1 MARKST
7 TPTRRATKTARE
19 VPPPPLRRTCG
30 AMQVHNRLLELH
42 PQFRLRQGQIEHATA
57 ARLAGGVELRT
68 GITTIPVVVHVV
80 YSAAA
85 ENISDAQIKSQI
97 DALNRDYAAKN
108 TDRKKV
114 PSVWK
119 GLVTNTR
126 IQFAMATV
134 DPTGKATDGI
144 VRVKTKRT
152 SFADDDHVKSKH
164 TGGAD
169 AWPADRYL
177 NLWVCTLGG
186 GLLGYAQFP
195 GGPAATDG
203 VVILNRAFGS
213 KGTAVTPFNLGRT
226 AVHEVGHWLNLRHIW
241 GDTEDCSGTD
251 YVADTPN
258 AQHPN
263 YGKPKFPHISCAN
276 GPSGDMF
283 VNYMDYVDDDSMV
296 MFTAGQVARMQAA
309 LDAARSTIG
318 V

>member
-1 MARKST
+1 MARKSKA
-7 TPTRRATKTARE
+7 PAGAAGA
-19 VPPPPLRRTCG
+19 PPRRTCG
-30 AMQVHNRLLELH
+30 AMQVHNRLLEQY

-57 ARLAGGVELRT
+57 ARLAGGVEMRT

-80 YSAAA
+80 YNAAA
-85 ENISDAQIKSQI
+85 ENISSAQITSQI
-97 DALNRDYAAKN
+97 VALNRDYAAKN
-108 TDRKKV
+108 TDAKKI
-114 PSVWK
+114 PKVWK
-119 GLVTNTR
+119 GLASDTR
-126 IQFAMATV
+126 VQFALATS
-134 DPTGKATDGI
+134 DPAGKPTDGI
-144 VRVKTKRT
+144 ERVKTKST
-152 SFADDDHVKSKH
+152 SFGDDDKVKSKH

-169 AWPADRYL
+169 AWSSDRYL
-177 NLWVCTLGG
+177 NLWVCSLGG

-203 VVILNRAFGS
+203 VVILNKAFGT
-213 KGTAVTPFNLGRT
+213 KGTAAAPFNLGRT

-241 GDTEDCSGTD
+241 GDTEDCTGTD
-251 YVADTPN
+251 FVADTPN

-263 YGKPKFPHISCAN
+263 YNKPTFPHISCSN

-283 VNYMDYVDDDSMV
+283 MNYMDYVDDDSMV

>member
-1 MARKST
+1 MARKSK
-7 TPTRRATKTARE
+7 TPARDTSGA
-19 VPPPPLRRTCG
+19 PLRRTCG
-30 AMQVHNRLLELH
+30 AMQVHNRLLEQH

-57 ARLAGGVELRT
+57 ARLAGGAELRA

-80 YSAAA
+80 YNTAAD
-85 ENISDAQIKSQI
+85 NISNAQVTSQI

-108 TDRKKV
+108 SDRKKV
-114 PSVWK
+114 PGVWK
-119 GLVTNTR
+119 GLVTNAR
-126 IQFAMATV
+126 IQFALATH
-134 DPTGKATDGI
+134 DPAGKPSDGI
-144 VRVKTKRT
+144 QRVKTKRA
-152 SFADDDHVKSKH
+152 SFGDDDHVKSRH

-203 VVILNRAFGS
+203 VVILNKAFGT
-213 KGTAVTPFNLGRT
+213 KGSATAPFNLGRT

-263 YGKPKFPHISCAN
+263 YNKPKFPHVSCSN

-283 VNYMDYVDDDSMV
+283 TNYMDYVDDDAMV

-309 LDAARSTIG
+309 LDTARSAIG